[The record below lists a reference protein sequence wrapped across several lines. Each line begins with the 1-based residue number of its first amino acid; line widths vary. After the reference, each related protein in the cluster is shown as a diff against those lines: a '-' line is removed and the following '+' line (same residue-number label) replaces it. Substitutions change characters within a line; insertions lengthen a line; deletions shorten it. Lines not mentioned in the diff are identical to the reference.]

1 MGNSSCQTDL
11 ISSFDKI
18 TSLVVKD
25 NLVDVTDFCK
35 ASDFA
40 LQDVLIKKL
49 ERHKMHLACI
59 QQLRNGWL
67 VGLKLNCKKE
77 NSYKAKAFV
86 ERPSWHPFLSHCSS
100 GISVTW
106 EEL

>member
-1 MGNSSCQTDL
+1 MGNRSCQTDL

-18 TSLVVKD
+18 TSLVAKD

-59 QQLRNGWL
+59 QQLRNG
-67 VGLKLNCKKE
+67 
-77 NSYKAKAFV
+77 
-86 ERPSWHPFLSHCSS
+86 
-100 GISVTW
+100 
-106 EEL
+106 

>member
-1 MGNSSCQTDL
+1 MGNRSCQADL

-18 TSLVVKD
+18 TSLVAKD

-49 ERHKMHLACI
+49 ERDKIHLAFI
-59 QQLRNGWL
+59 QQLRNG
-67 VGLKLNCKKE
+67 
-77 NSYKAKAFV
+77 
-86 ERPSWHPFLSHCSS
+86 
-100 GISVTW
+100 
-106 EEL
+106 